1 MVDAVTIFLPA
12 AVDIA
17 LAPYGTSDGS
27 VGVSSLSTV
36 RIIRLSKLVRLL
48 RSSRIYRRWESR
60 ITINSSTITIIKVT
74 LLLTLGT
81 HW

>member
-17 LAPYGTSDGS
+17 LAPSGTT
-27 VGVSSLSTV
+27 GVSSLSTV
-36 RIIRLSKLVRLL
+36 RIIRLSKLVRLV